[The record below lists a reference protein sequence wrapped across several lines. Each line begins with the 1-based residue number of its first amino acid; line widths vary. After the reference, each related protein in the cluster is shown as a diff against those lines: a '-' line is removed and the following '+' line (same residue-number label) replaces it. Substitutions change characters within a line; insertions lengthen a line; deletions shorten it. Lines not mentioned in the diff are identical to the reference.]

1 MDLQLDLLNP
11 QQRQA
16 VEHFGGPLLLLAG
29 AGSGKTRVITHRIGY
44 LIRRGIAPG
53 DILAV
58 SFTNKAADEMRER
71 VARLTGKER
80 AKDVYLSTF
89 HSLGADILRQDIDHL
104 GFKRPYTILDQGDQ
118 VAVVK
123 EAIHEMD
130 LDPDKV
136 DPRSVLSLISRAK
149 MAFCEPAE
157 LDELRHNPMMP
168 FAQRIFQRYRSALR
182 GLNAVDFDD
191 LICLPVV
198 LFQNHEEVRQKWASR
213 FHFVMVDE
221 YQDTNHTQ
229 LLFLDELVKDHQN
242 ICVVG
247 DDDQSIYGFR
257 GAVAENILEFEHRFD
272 ETRVIK
278 LEQNYRSTS
287 NILRAAN
294 HLIAHNAIRKD
305 KELWSAQGNGPPLR
319 WVQCADDREEAEFV
333 AAEIERIKLNRGLQY
348 RDFAILY
355 RVNPQARPFEEA
367 LRTFGIPY
375 TIVGGTEFFDRKE
388 VKDFIA
394 YLKACLNPN
403 DEVNLRRV
411 VNVPPRGIGPTLLER
426 ISDFAHHNDLTFLKA
441 LRAIGKDHSLIERLG
456 PTAASKIRHL
466 VHRLDTYRQRF
477 QTAEKQGEPLA
488 EVGRAFL
495 KELRLE
501 EHLKNIEKNPKR
513 ARRRISN
520 LLDVLG
526 SLQRF
531 EELEGGTLRGY
542 LERISLDR
550 SYEAEDAEQA
560 AGVKLL
566 TLHSSKG
573 LEFPAVFFVGMEEGL
588 MPHERSSDSVEGLAE
603 ERRLAYV
610 GITRAKEVL
619 CMTSAAE
626 RTRYGQTYGCTPSRF
641 LEEIPPDILEVR
653 SAEGSDSLQDQR
665 ENQNQKYL
673 SALKSTIFQDD
684 EESNQDSTDPA
695 PSRRSEPA
703 RGSDVRPLPS
713 GFDAVRQAI
722 DGDQRA
728 TTSQD
733 QGQLGLDTSGDS
745 TSNEPSDEQTRSN
758 LQQIRRV
765 LDELD

>member
-16 VEHFGGPLLLLAG
+16 VEHLGGPLLLLAG

-58 SFTNKAADEMRER
+58 SFTNKAANEMRER
-71 VARLTGKER
+71 VSNLTGKER
-80 AKDVYLSTF
+80 AKKVYLSTF

-118 VAVVK
+118 VSVVK
-123 EAIHEMD
+123 EAIDEMD
-130 LDPDKV
+130 LDPEQV

-149 MAFCEPAE
+149 MGFCEPAE
-157 LDELRHNPMMP
+157 LDELKHNPMMP
-168 FAQRIFQRYRSALR
+168 FAHRIYQRYQSALR

-198 LFQNHEEVRQKWASR
+198 LFQNNEEVRQKWAER

-221 YQDTNHTQ
+221 YQDTNQTQ

-257 GAVAENILEFEHRFD
+257 GAVAENILEFEHRFED
-272 ETRVIK
+272 TRVIK

-287 NILRAAN
+287 NILKAAN
-294 HLIAHNAIRKD
+294 NLIAHNAIRKD
-305 KELWSAQGNGPPLR
+305 KELWSAQGSGPPLR
-319 WVQCADDREEAEFV
+319 WVQCVDDREEAEFV

-355 RVNPQARPFEEA
+355 RVNPQARTFEEA
-367 LRTFGIPY
+367 LRTFSIPY

-388 VKDFIA
+388 VKDFVA

-403 DEVNLRRV
+403 DEVNLRRI

-426 ISDFAHHNDLTFLKA
+426 ISDFAHSADLRFLEA
-441 LRAIGKDHSLIERLG
+441 LRVISRDHGRIERLG
-456 PTAASKIRHL
+456 PTAASKIGHL
-466 VHRLDTYRQRF
+466 VHLLDKFRGRF
-477 QTAEKQGEPLA
+477 KEADEQGEPLA

-495 KELRLE
+495 KEIRLE
-501 EHLKNIEKNPKR
+501 EHLKNIEKNPRR
-513 ARRRISN
+513 ARRRVEN

-531 EELEGGTLRGY
+531 EETEGGTLRGY

-550 SYEAEDAEQA
+550 SYENNDDEQA
-560 AGVKLL
+560 QGVRLL

-573 LEFPAVFFVGMEEGL
+573 LEFPVVFFVGMEEGF
-588 MPHERSSDSVEGLAE
+588 MPHERSADTEEGLSE

-610 GITRAKEVL
+610 GITRAKQVL

-626 RTRYGQTYGCTPSRF
+626 RTRYGQTYECTPSRF
-641 LEEIPPDILEVR
+641 LEEIPPDILQVR
-653 SAEGSDSLQDQR
+653 DASGSDSLREQR
-665 ENQNQKYL
+665 ESQNSKYL
-673 SALKSTIFQDD
+673 SALKSTIFKDD
-684 EESNQDSTDPA
+684 GEPEA
-695 PSRRSEPA
+695 PSTSSPPSKSASPSPGSTSEEPD
-703 RGSDVRPLPS
+703 RELPS
-713 GFDAVRQAI
+713 GFQALQKAI
-722 DGDQRA
+722 SDGD
-728 TTSQD
+728 SGVSSKD
-733 QGQLGLDTSGDS
+733 QAELGLGD
-745 TSNEPSDEQTRSN
+745 DADDVDDQTKTN
-758 LQQIRRV
+758 LQHIQSL